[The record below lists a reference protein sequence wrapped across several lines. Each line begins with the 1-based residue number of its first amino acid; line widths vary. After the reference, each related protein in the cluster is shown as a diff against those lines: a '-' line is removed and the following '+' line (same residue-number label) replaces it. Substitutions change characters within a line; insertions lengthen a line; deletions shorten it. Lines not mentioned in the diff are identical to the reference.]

1 MEYIEYI
8 ALYTVSIASN
18 LQPLLIF
25 NRGFFM
31 LGGNTINAYRTS
43 NRGNKTKIQNSN
55 MADV

>member
-31 LGGNTINAYRTS
+31 LGGQY
-43 NRGNKTKIQNSN
+43 NKCVSDIK
-55 MADV
+55 